1 MKIYKSKVYDVYIEH
16 INIKLSIDLD
26 DFSNPNNNSGY
37 IEITSLITS
46 NKNSCF
52 WDNLNFF
59 IYNNNIEI
67 IKKECEQEL
76 IDKNLYVKEIFKVI
90 ETLINSAILENML
103 TKINKND

>member
-1 MKIYKSKVYDVYIEH
+1 MKIYRSKIYDIYIEN
-16 INIKLSIDLD
+16 INIKLSVDLD
-26 DFSNPNNNSGY
+26 DFSNPNDNSGY
-37 IEITSLITS
+37 IEITSVITS

-59 IYNNNIEI
+59 IYNNKKT
-67 IKKECEQEL
+67 IKEECKQEL
-76 IDKNLYVKEIFKVI
+76 IDKNLYVKEIFKAI

>member
-1 MKIYKSKVYDVYIEH
+1 MKIYRSKIYDIVIED

-37 IEITSLITS
+37 IEITSVITS

-52 WDNLNFF
+52 WDNLDFF
-59 IYNNNIEI
+59 IYNNKKT
-67 IKKECEQEL
+67 IKEECKQEL
-76 IDKNLYVKEIFKVI
+76 IDKNLYVKEIFKAI

>member
-1 MKIYKSKVYDVYIEH
+1 MKIYRSKIYDIDIED

-37 IEITSLITS
+37 IEITSVITS
-46 NKNSCF
+46 NKNYCF

-59 IYNNNIEI
+59 IYNNKKT
-67 IKKECEQEL
+67 IKEECKQEL
-76 IDKNLYVKEIFKVI
+76 VDKNFYVNEIFKAI
-90 ETLINSAILENML
+90 KNLINAAILENML